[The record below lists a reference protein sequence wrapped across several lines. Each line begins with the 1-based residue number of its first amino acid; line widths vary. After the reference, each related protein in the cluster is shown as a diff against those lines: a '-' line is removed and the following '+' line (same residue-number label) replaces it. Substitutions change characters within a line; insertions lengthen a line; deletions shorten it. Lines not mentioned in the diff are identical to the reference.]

1 MKKKVSVLLLSAMI
15 IYTMCGYSSNAK
27 IVQNND
33 AKKEQ
38 VENLRVRV
46 NHGLRAVEAYENEV
60 EEATASDAALSIE
73 INDCLLLEEPYYPT
87 EVIIAAEEN
96 NYELPGVIKSIPY
109 QIYEEESK
117 VNPPMSE
124 HLTRSGG
131 VFYGPTGKEKYY
143 NLKMSGVVQ
152 IMRGCGY
159 SEEEY
164 PYWVRDDGV
173 KMLGAYVMVAA
184 NLSVYPRGS
193 IVETSL
199 GTGLVCDM
207 CVGATYGDTV
217 LDLAVN
223 W

>member
-1 MKKKVSVLLLSAMI
+1 MKRKISGILILSMI
-15 IYTMCGYSSNAK
+15 LVVMCGYSQNVEK
-27 IVQNND
+27 IKQIE
-33 AKKEQ
+33 AKKEE
-38 VENLRVRV
+38 VKNLPVRDL
-46 NHGLRAVEAYENEV
+46 HGLRAVDTLENEV
-60 EEATASDAALSIE
+60 EEATVSDAVPSIE

-96 NYELPGVIKSIPY
+96 NYELPGVIKILPY

-143 NLKMSGVVQ
+143 NLNMSGVVT
-152 IMRGCGY
+152 IMRNSGY
-159 SEEEY
+159 SSEEY

-173 KMLGAYVMVAA
+173 KMLGDYVMVAA
-184 NLSVYPRGS
+184 DLSVYPRGS
-193 IVETSL
+193 VVETSL
-199 GTGLVCDM
+199 GTGLVCDK

>member
-1 MKKKVSVLLLSAMI
+1 MKRKISGILILSMI
-15 IYTMCGYSSNAK
+15 LVVMCGYSQNVEK
-27 IVQNND
+27 IKQIE
-33 AKKEQ
+33 AKKEE
-38 VENLRVRV
+38 VKNLPVRDL
-46 NHGLRAVEAYENEV
+46 HGLRAVDTLENEV
-60 EEATASDAALSIE
+60 EEATVSDAVPSIE

-96 NYELPGVIKSIPY
+96 NYELPGVIKILPY

-143 NLKMSGVVQ
+143 NLNMSGVVT
-152 IMRGCGY
+152 IMRNSGY
-159 SEEEY
+159 SSEEY

-173 KMLGAYVMVAA
+173 KMLGDYVMVAA
-184 NLSVYPRGS
+184 DLSVYPRGS

-199 GTGLVCDM
+199 GTGLVCDK

-217 LDLAVN
+217 LDIAVN